1 VERQLARL
9 DVDEVW
15 YDVGSWVKVAGGR
28 GVHLGQ
34 LRK

>member
-1 VERQLARL
+1 VERQSAGL
-9 DVDEVW
+9 DVD
-15 YDVGSWVKVAGGR
+15 DGSWVKVAGGG